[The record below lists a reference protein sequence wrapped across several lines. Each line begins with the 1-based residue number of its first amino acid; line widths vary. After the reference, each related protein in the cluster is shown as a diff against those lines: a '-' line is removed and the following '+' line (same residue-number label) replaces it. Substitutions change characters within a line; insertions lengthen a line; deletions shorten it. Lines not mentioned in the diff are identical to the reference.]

1 MPVCR
6 WYRFNHLCL
15 SLWGRWKT
23 QSSKNVSTSSRETLR
38 TNLTC
43 TTSILMLNFDL
54 IIIKMSNFPNNS
66 LQLEKKPRRNF
77 KLKCSS
83 FDLSEQSL
91 PVRIEDLSTWQKIR
105 TLALSL
111 IERKSCDMK
120 NLFHRNIDLI
130 KQNSIDRQNW
140 NFFVGDPNYQTN
152 SLLCFK
158 GENVEKTY

>member
-1 MPVCR
+1 
-6 WYRFNHLCL
+6 
-15 SLWGRWKT
+15 
-23 QSSKNVSTSSRETLR
+23 
-38 TNLTC
+38 
-43 TTSILMLNFDL
+43 
-54 IIIKMSNFPNNS
+54 MSNFPNNS

-91 PVRIEDLSTWQKIR
+91 PIQIEDLSTWQKIR

-140 NFFVGDPNYQTN
+140 NFFVGDQNYQTN

-158 GENVEKTY
+158 GENVEKTYQQSMMSGNEYTLRAFLLLLSLSDKVLQDKIHRELLST